1 MSGFLIPEELKEPEP
16 AKASVFPSPTPTQT
30 FRTTLFALFITI
42 LALLVVSFPVYAHH
56 GASMFDMVRLI
67 TVKGTVTS
75 FEWVNPHSM
84 IYADVKDEKGN
95 VQKWVIETRG
105 GPNALTRA
113 GWTKDT
119 VKPGDEVTFTGHPA
133 KNGTNNMRLAKV
145 VLASGKELEPEAHSW
160 F

>member
-1 MSGFLIPEELKEPEP
+1 MSGFLIPEELKKLEP
-16 AKASVFPSPTPTQT
+16 AKTSVFPSPTSTQV
-30 FRTTLFALFITI
+30 FRTALLAAFITI
-42 LALLVVSFPVYAHH
+42 LALLVISLPVFGHH

-75 FEWVNPHSM
+75 FEWVNPHAM
-84 IYADVKDEKGN
+84 IYADVKDDQGN
-95 VQKWVIETRG
+95 VQKWAIETRG

-113 GWTKDT
+113 GWSKDT
-119 VKPGDEVTFTGHPA
+119 LKPGDEVTFTGHPA